1 MKRIGLIVACVV
13 ATMSMS
19 AQKFGH
25 IYSDS
30 LLQIMP
36 EYDAAQV
43 QLKALSDEFQK
54 AIEQKEAALQAK
66 YDDYI
71 QNGQDKPAAIKQNTE
86 NEIQS
91 MQQSLQ
97 EFAVSIQDELDR
109 EQQKL
114 IAPILEK
121 ARVAIQTV
129 GKNNGFV
136 YVFDASMGILLFE
149 NGENIMPL
157 VKAELGL

>member
-36 EYDAAQV
+36 EYSDAQV
-43 QLKALSDEFQK
+43 QLKSLSDEFQK
-54 AIEQKEAALQAK
+54 AIEQKEAELQTK
-66 YDDYI
+66 YDDYV
-71 QNGQDKPAAIKQNTE
+71 QNGQDLPAAIKQNRE

-91 MQQSLQ
+91 LQQNLQ
-97 EFAVSIQDELDR
+97 QFAVSIQDELDK
-109 EQQKL
+109 EQQAL

-121 ARVAIQTV
+121 ARLAIEAV
-129 GKNNGFV
+129 GKKNGFT
-136 YVFDASMGILLFE
+136 YVFDASIGILLFE

-157 VKAELGL
+157 VKTELGL